1 MIKMIDCPVGVPLGD
16 MAELN
21 IRDEQSVEVKTE
33 ASGSYTMTATR
44 GKGYSPSTER

>member
-1 MIKMIDCPVGVPLGD
+1 MIMTIDYLVGVPLGD
-16 MAELN
+16 MTQLS
-21 IRDEQSVEVKTE
+21 IRDEQPVEVKTE